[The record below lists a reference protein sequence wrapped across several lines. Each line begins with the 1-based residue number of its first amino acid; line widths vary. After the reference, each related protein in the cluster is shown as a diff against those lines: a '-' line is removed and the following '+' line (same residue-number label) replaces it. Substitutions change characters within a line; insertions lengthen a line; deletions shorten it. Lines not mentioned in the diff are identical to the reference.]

1 MSWSKFFVLLR
12 CSIMELNPC
21 HYQLSGRI
29 CSNPP
34 AKYLICTQVNPL
46 TNKLNTEPPTT
57 MSIYSIVTTLD
68 VTVEY
73 WTLVSRD
80 MKILSRTEEGSE
92 QEALR
97 WKVSISILKEFGID

>member
-1 MSWSKFFVLLR
+1 
-12 CSIMELNPC
+12 
-21 HYQLSGRI
+21 
-29 CSNPP
+29 
-34 AKYLICTQVNPL
+34 
-46 TNKLNTEPPTT
+46 

-73 WTLVSRD
+73 WTLVSRN